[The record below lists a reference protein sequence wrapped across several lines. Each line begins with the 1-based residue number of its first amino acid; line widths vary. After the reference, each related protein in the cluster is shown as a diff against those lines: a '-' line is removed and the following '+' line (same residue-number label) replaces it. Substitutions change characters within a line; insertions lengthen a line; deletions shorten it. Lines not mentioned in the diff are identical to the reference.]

1 MSEWGVSLGFCNRSF
16 QDTRDTSLL
25 HLLQQ
30 TSMPSIQLTRHTV
43 IGDQLA
49 LAWSDG
55 QESYIA
61 LEDLRRGCPC
71 AACQGEPDAMGRV
84 LKPRVQYTEKSFQV
98 LKIQQVGGYA
108 LQVTWGDRHSSG
120 IYTFDLLRKF

>member
-1 MSEWGVSLGFCNRSF
+1 MPAI
-16 QDTRDTSLL
+16 
-25 HLLQQ
+25 HLTQ
-30 TSMPSIQLTRHTV
+30 HTV

-55 QESYIA
+55 QESYMA
-61 LEDLRRGCPC
+61 LEDLRRVCPC

-84 LKPRVQYTEKSFQV
+84 LKPQVQFTERSFQA
-98 LKIQQVGGYA
+98 LKIEQVGGYA